1 MDELSL
7 HLSSTSIKERRTGQ
21 GTAHLRHA
29 GMKGSQ
35 ATVILAT
42 TASGKLLPPLLIL
55 KVIVVDVKTAL
66 TILLFVLD
74 KAWSSCKAENSN
86 LGGGEFKPPADSCI
100 FLLDQNKN
108 KIEDRQFFLLQSSFL
123 RTHGYY

>member
-1 MDELSL
+1 MFRTGPGLSFFQIGCMDELSL

-42 TASGKLLPPLLIL
+42 TASGTLLPPLLIL
-55 KVIVVDVKTAL
+55 KV
-66 TILLFVLD
+66 
-74 KAWSSCKAENSN
+74 
-86 LGGGEFKPPADSCI
+86 
-100 FLLDQNKN
+100 N
-108 KIEDRQFFLLQSSFL
+108 KITLLCVFLCLYSGFSFFL
-123 RTHGYY
+123 YI

>member
-66 TILLFVLD
+66 TILLYVLD
-74 KAWSSCKAENSN
+74 KSLSSYKAEISH
-86 LGGGEFKPPADSCI
+86 LGGGEFKPPTD
-100 FLLDQNKN
+100 
-108 KIEDRQFFLLQSSFL
+108 
-123 RTHGYY
+123 